1 MDVGTRIKN
10 LREESGLTQLAFAK
24 ILNINNS
31 TLCQYESGD
40 RIPSD
45 DIKGRIADYFCV
57 SMDYLM
63 GRTNIREKLPSAVDE
78 ELSDARK
85 KALQFIDGLS
95 DDQLDRFINMGRA
108 ALEMGGGQQTQNT
121 PRGEARG

>member
-1 MDVGTRIKN
+1 MDIGTRIKS

-40 RIPSD
+40 RVPSD

-57 SMDYLM
+57 SMDYLL
-63 GRTNIREKLPSAVDE
+63 GRTNIREKLPTASG
-78 ELSDARK
+78 ELSDDEQRLLNAY
-85 KALQFIDGLS
+85 
-95 DDQLDRFINMGRA
+95 RA
-108 ALEMGGGQQTQNT
+108 ASGKRKEAVLDLLED
-121 PRGEARG
+121 

>member
-63 GRTNIREKLPSAVDE
+63 GRTSIREKLPAENE
-78 ELSDARK
+78 ELSDIQK
-85 KALQFIDGLS
+85 EALQFIKGLS
-95 DDQLDRFINMGRA
+95 DDQLAGFINMGRA
-108 ALEMGGGQQTQNT
+108 ALEMGGGQQTQNP
-121 PRGEARG
+121 PRREAGG

>member
-1 MDVGTRIKN
+1 MDIGTRIKN

-31 TLCQYESGD
+31 TLCQYENGD
-40 RIPSD
+40 RVPSD

-63 GRTNIREKLPSAVDE
+63 GRTNIREKLPAYSGERRSPDGYDRLTAANRMIVDHLIA
-78 ELSDARK
+78 ELAKS
-85 KALQFIDGLS
+85 QS
-95 DDQLDRFINMGRA
+95 
-108 ALEMGGGQQTQNT
+108 
-121 PRGEARG
+121 GE